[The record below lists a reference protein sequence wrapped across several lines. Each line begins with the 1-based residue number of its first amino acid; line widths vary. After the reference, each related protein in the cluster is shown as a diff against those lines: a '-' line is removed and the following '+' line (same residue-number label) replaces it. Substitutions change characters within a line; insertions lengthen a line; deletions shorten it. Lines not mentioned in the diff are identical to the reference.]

1 MYEDDYARLVGESGV
16 AGKPRSSYPLYR
28 DGDEYKVVRHQ
39 I

>member
-1 MYEDDYARLVGESGV
+1 MDEDDYARLVGESGV
-16 AGKPRSSYPLYR
+16 AGKPSSSYPLYR